1 MTLRHFQYDLL
12 STYSYTLY
20 ANMWIYTCTIDV
32 IQYFAW
38 KFILISCTYICS
50 DTYVYNVFPCFYRQ
64 GITVL
69 KFHPKYTT
77 VFRFQRKSLI
87 VGLVIS
93 GAISFVVKRMWNWE
107 KSKRISLIK
116 GFKVWLNANL
126 SWCGSFRTL
135 YNFFIPDRLP
145 GTKVSKQ
152 VEHVFLFLI
161 SKGR

>member
-1 MTLRHFQYDLL
+1 
-12 STYSYTLY
+12 
-20 ANMWIYTCTIDV
+20 MWILKVIESNTEYVTQLIHKTTINRRLSLV
-32 IQYFAW
+32 ICDLHVF
-38 KFILISCTYICS
+38 
-50 DTYVYNVFPCFYRQ
+50 NVFPCFYRQ

-77 VFRFQRKSLI
+77 LFRLQRKILI

-93 GAISFVVKRMWNWE
+93 WTNSFVVMRMWNWE
-107 KSKRISLIK
+107 KSKRVPFIK

-135 YNFFIPDRLP
+135 HNFLIPDRLP

-161 SKGR
+161 SIGR